1 MPWPTGCVVVVPHGL
16 WHLRCTWLGPP
27 FRNRWGR
34 AVQCGRV
41 LCLFFLTLWFMKRF
55 GENLVK
61 NCCSRGCLWP
71 IQLVF
76 HQSTGLLIELE
87 VREDEK
93 SEKLRI
99 SGDFYLGHFHINMGN
114 TWKIALVIEDFL
126 RKKNATSKRLDEI
139 PHELLKGLL
148 KQKHTEVLQQLSHP
162 LSFFDGCAWNSES
175 EFKGN
180 LPQKLP
186 NKTWLVFS
194 LGLIPRIRQQL
205 FPGFLVRSL
214 QALAT
219 RSRWGVAVYHSDAM
233 CDHVFERCLSDGWHC
248 TTLCCLDM
256 CWATVGWC
264 GNMRFWVY
272 RMSYDQ
278 WWFLHPIQWMAHKS
292 EMQGIIAMM
301 TIGGSI
307 PFFLSSFWIISP
319 TEHQSENGGVTDLIY
334 SSQGFSW
341 VFKSPFEPMP
351 IDTKIMKHATN
362 TDKHQPSGPST
373 TS

>member
-55 GENLVK
+55 GEHLVK

-126 RKKNATSKRLDEI
+126 RKKCNFKKVGWNSTWTSKRFVETKAHGSSSTTLPSIVVFWWVRMKLGIRIQGKFAPKIAEQNLACFFLGIDSPNQATIVSWFPGEISPGLSHFAHAEVWLFTTVMQCVIMCLKDAFLTGGIAPPYAAWTCAEQQLDGVGIWDSESTECHMI
-139 PHELLKGLL
+139 NGGFCIQYNEWLTRVRCRGLL
-148 KQKHTEVLQQLSHP
+148 RWWLLVEAFPSSYLHSGSFLPLNTNQKMEESLTSFTPLKAFLEYLSH
-162 LSFFDGCAWNSES
+162 LL
-175 EFKGN
+175 N
-180 LPQKLP
+180 L
-186 NKTWLVFS
+186 
-194 LGLIPRIRQQL
+194 
-205 FPGFLVRSL
+205 
-214 QALAT
+214 
-219 RSRWGVAVYHSDAM
+219 
-233 CDHVFERCLSDGWHC
+233 CL
-248 TTLCCLDM
+248 
-256 CWATVGWC
+256 
-264 GNMRFWVY
+264 
-272 RMSYDQ
+272 
-278 WWFLHPIQWMAHKS
+278 
-292 EMQGIIAMM
+292 
-301 TIGGSI
+301 
-307 PFFLSSFWIISP
+307 
-319 TEHQSENGGVTDLIY
+319 
-334 SSQGFSW
+334 
-341 VFKSPFEPMP
+341 
-351 IDTKIMKHATN
+351 
-362 TDKHQPSGPST
+362 
-373 TS
+373 